1 MRRRHRH
8 RPVVTGSR
16 GRREL
21 ACQHSANGD
30 NDDRQGG
37 QHCGPRPRQPG
48 LAPGHRVGVG
58 QGRIRAARRV
68 WRLGSAS
75 GGQVR
80 SGRASRGQIGSR
92 QVGSGLGSVSDR
104 CASRSDGYD
113 RLRSSPGGHADGFRS
128 GKRRNRRNL
137 TAGKRRDF
145 RAGIRRAAR
154 AGIRRAARAGI
165 RRVFIGRAGRAS
177 VGRLGPA
184 GVRRAGRAGVRRAGR
199 SGVRRASRAGVRR
212 VEVGR
217 ADRVA
222 V

>member
-21 ACQHSANGD
+21 ARQHRANGD

-145 RAGIRRAAR
+145 RAGIRRA
-154 AGIRRAARAGI
+154 GIRRAARAGI
-165 RRVFIGRAGRAS
+165 RRAGRAGIRRVFIRRAGRAG

-184 GVRRAGRAGVRRAGR
+184 GVRRAGRAGVRRA
-199 SGVRRASRAGVRR
+199 SRAGVRR
-212 VEVGR
+212 VDVGR